1 MAQVL
6 RDTFEIP
13 EEVAKELSELLT
25 KQSIREHLLLNTL
38 NDKEKYDEV
47 ERQLIPIIQK
57 IDAIKNKITNE
68 FVPSQYN
75 SEKYMWNYDGY
86 EISKN
91 ILQIYEEA

>member
-68 FVPSQYN
+68 FVPKQYN

>member
-1 MAQVL
+1 MAQIL

-68 FVPSQYN
+68 FVPTQYN

-91 ILQIYEEA
+91 VLQIYEEV